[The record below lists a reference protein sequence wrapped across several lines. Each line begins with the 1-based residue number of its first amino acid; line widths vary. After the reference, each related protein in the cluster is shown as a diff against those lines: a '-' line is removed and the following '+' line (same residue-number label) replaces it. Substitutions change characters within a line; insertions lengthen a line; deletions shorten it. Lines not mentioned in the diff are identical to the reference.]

1 MQVQES
7 KRGAVL
13 VVAPTGRLD
22 GSAADEFQGRL
33 SAAIDRGETRILL
46 DFADL
51 TYISSAGLR
60 ILLVTAKRLKEEGGQ
75 FAICGLTENVTSV
88 FNVSGFNTI
97 IRIFPDQA
105 VALASF
111 S

>member
-13 VVAPTGRLD
+13 VVAAEGRLD
-22 GSAADEFQGRL
+22 GSTADAFQDRL
-33 SAAIDRGETRILL
+33 SAAVERGETDILL
-46 DFADL
+46 DFSDL
-51 TYISSAGLR
+51 AYISSAGLR
-60 ILLVTAKRLKEEGGQ
+60 ILLVTAKRLKEGNGQ
-75 FAICGLTENVTSV
+75 FAVCGLTDSVTSV

-105 VALASF
+105 AALASF